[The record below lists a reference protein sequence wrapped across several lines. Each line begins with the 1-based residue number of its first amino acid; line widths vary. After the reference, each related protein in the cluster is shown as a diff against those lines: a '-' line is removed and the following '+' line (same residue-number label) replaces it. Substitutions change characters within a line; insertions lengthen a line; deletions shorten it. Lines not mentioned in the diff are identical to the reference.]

1 MSDMIHAQSIKRG
14 FCMIRSQATAD
25 VLPVIKAGPV
35 RASHV
40 EKGFS
45 NSPGLRKTLGRCG
58 RQGGGKVPQK
68 GRRRQGRWTFLSQ
81 ALQGRC
87 VGRRRGRGGR
97 GLHLMGA
104 LQMEPV
110 KPAQNTRKVASSTD
124 PGARSGA
131 FTTSIMLG
139 TLSTT
144 HTAAGGKA
152 PRRQTGRPAARR
164 SRGVPSLHIVPRTN
178 AISAA
183 CSDGGRSSCTPLML
197 WGPVGDTSHAK

>member
-1 MSDMIHAQSIKRG
+1 MSDMTHAQSIKRG

-35 RASHV
+35 RALHV

-45 NSPGLRKTLGRCG
+45 TSPGLRKTLGRCG
-58 RQGGGKVPQK
+58 RQGGGKVSQK
-68 GRRRQGRWTFLSQ
+68 GRRRRGRWTFLSQ

-97 GLHLMGA
+97 GHHLMGA

-144 HTAAGGKA
+144 HTAAGGAGAA
-152 PRRQTGRPAARR
+152 PSDWEARR
-164 SRGVPSLHIVPRTN
+164 PSESRRALI
-178 AISAA
+178 AY
-183 CSDGGRSSCTPLML
+183 RSKDERDQRSVQR
-197 WGPVGDTSHAK
+197 WGP